1 MSIALEPL
9 SHKVQRTA
17 VVAGDI
23 GAAGIGGCAGI
34 SICGKAL
41 PVAEAGSS
49 AVSVVQLDATRWAC
63 RQRCGGEQR
72 EQHHNT
78 EQDA

>member
-1 MSIALEPL
+1 MVVIE
-9 SHKVQRTA
+9 VQRTA

-23 GAAGIGGCAGI
+23 GIAVGIAGCAVS
-34 SICGKAL
+34 SICGKAFS
-41 PVAEAGSS
+41 VAEAGNS